1 MENKTTFEVRNNNV
15 VMTNAKGESITSSVK
30 EYREYTESIGH
41 ALTAEQ
47 KFSAAAA
54 LKKSTTTETVREL
67 MAAYMGGNVKPLAS
81 KNLKEHHA
89 DNGTAEDNY
98 KAAVLVLYAAA
109 VKYAD
114 AHETHDAKAAAAADK
129 VIFTAWKEYLS
140 MFGNRG
146 TDAKGKPQ
154 TYACNLDPAVIYAAV
169 RRTVKEG
176 LTYARHDKADGT
188 PAARMVQGIAAD
200 TVVPMSTFQK
210 NVERIAAERI
220 LGFDGVVSKAR
231 SREIS
236 TANREKRDAV
246 LPSVEPAADTTTAP
260 ATETTAA

>member
-1 MENKTTFEVRNNNV
+1 MDNKKTTLTRAEQLEQL
-15 VMTNAKGESITSSVK
+15 AA
-30 EYREYTESIGH
+30 IGH

-54 LKKSTTTETVREL
+54 LKKSTTAETVREL

-140 MFGNRG
+140 LFGNRG

-176 LTYARHDKADGT
+176 LTYARYDKADGT

-200 TVVPMSTFQK
+200 TVVPMNTFQR

-220 LGFDGVVSKAR
+220 LGFDGVISKAR
-231 SREIS
+231 SREV
-236 TANREKRDAV
+236 TAANREKREAV
-246 LPSVEPAADTTTAP
+246 LPATEPAADTATAP